1 MRVATFCLSALL
13 ALTACDP
20 NPNPDEPSPQP
31 PQTPPEPQAASPAA
45 TPPAVPPP
53 QVRLRGTVQ
62 RLEGPLLTVA
72 TPADGVVTVR
82 LGPNV
87 GINGLAARTLAD
99 IGDNTFIGTTA
110 VRGTDRKWSA
120 TEVHIFPEA
129 MRGAG
134 EGHYPWDLP
143 ESTMTNAAVTGIA
156 TAGEG
161 RTLKLRYATG
171 EVEVT
176 VAPTTPIVELVP
188 GDASLLVPGATV
200 FVLGMPDGET
210 ISAFA
215 ILAEKDG
222 VKPPM

>member
-1 MRVATFCLSALL
+1 MRAAAFCLSMLL
-13 ALTACDP
+13 VLTACDRD
-20 NPNPDEPSPQP
+20 PNPDEPSPEQP
-31 PQTPPEPQAASPAA
+31 QSPPLPQAAERPA
-45 TPPAVPPP
+45 TPRAVPPP
-53 QVRLRGTVQ
+53 QVRLRGTVE
-62 RLEGPLLTVA
+62 RLEGPLLTVS

-87 GINGLAARTLAD
+87 GINGLARRTLAD

-110 VRGTDRKWSA
+110 VRGPDGKWNA

-143 ESTMTNAAVTGIA
+143 ESTMTNAAVTGVV

-171 EVEVT
+171 EVEVN
-176 VAPTTPIVELVP
+176 VAPATPIVELVP
-188 GDASLLVPGATV
+188 GDASLLMPGAAV
-200 FVLGMPDGET
+200 FVIGMPDGEA

>member
-1 MRVATFCLSALL
+1 MRAAAFCLFVSL
-13 ALTACDP
+13 ALTACEPDP
-20 NPNPDEPSPQP
+20 PPSEPTPQQ
-31 PQTPPEPQAASPAA
+31 PQTPPEPQAAPPAA
-45 TPPAVPPP
+45 AAPAP
-53 QVRLRGTVQ
+53 QVRLRGTVE
-62 RLEGPLLTVA
+62 RLEGPLVTVS

-87 GINGLAARTLAD
+87 GINGVAARSLAD
-99 IGDNTFIGTTA
+99 IGDNTFVGTTA
-110 VRGTDRKWSA
+110 LRSPDGKWNA

-161 RTLKLRYATG
+161 RSLKLRYATG

-188 GDASLLVPGATV
+188 GDTSLLVPGASV
-200 FVLGMPDGET
+200 FVLGMPDGDAIT
-210 ISAFA
+210 AFA

>member
-1 MRVATFCLSALL
+1 MRASAFCICVLL
-13 ALTACDP
+13 LFTACTPD
-20 NPNPDEPSPQP
+20 PNPDEPTPQR
-31 PQTPPEPQAASPAA
+31 PQTPPEPQAAQPATA
-45 TPPAVPPP
+45 QPPSAPA
-53 QVRLRGTVQ
+53 QVRLRGTVE
-62 RLEGPLLTVA
+62 RLEGPLLTVS

-87 GINGLAARTLAD
+87 GINGLAARSLAD

-110 VRGTDRKWSA
+110 LRGPDGKWNA

-143 ESTMTNAAVTGIA
+143 ESTMTNAAVTGVV

-171 EVEVT
+171 EVEVN

-188 GDASLLVPGATV
+188 GDTSLLVPGASV
-200 FVLGMPDGET
+200 FVLGMPDGEAIT
-210 ISAFA
+210 AFA